1 VTGQYDDRP
10 PWGRLPG
17 DPADDDVLQLG
28 SDRPPRSLRPSWWP
42 SWRPPRI
49 PRFAAILAVAALVVG
64 LGVGS
69 GVGYTAGDR
78 HQAAAAPSPSASG
91 DSFSATAGTDGPTL
105 AQTGNLCSS
114 QHGTMLQLG
123 IQVANDSTTALT
135 LFQVRPVLP
144 LGGLRV
150 TAIGWGPCG
159 VLPIGPLADGDP
171 QAAAIDQYLPAQAT
185 GWFTITVKVLVS
197 CPSALP
203 VQFEVAY
210 GQHGKISTVPI
221 AGFNDLANVGYSG
234 CPSS

>member
-1 VTGQYDDRP
+1 MTGPYDDEP

-17 DPADDDVLQLG
+17 EPDDDVLQLG
-28 SDRPPRSLRPSWWP
+28 SDRPPRDLRPSWWP
-42 SWRPPRI
+42 SWRPPRL

-64 LGVGS
+64 VGA
-69 GVGYTAGDR
+69 GFEVGYTAGQ
-78 HQAAAAPSPSASG
+78 HH
-91 DSFSATAGTDGPTL
+91 ATAGTPAATASGSDPAAAAGTAGPTL
-105 AQTGNLCSS
+105 AQTGNVCSS

-144 LGGLRV
+144 MGGLRV

-159 VLPIGPLADGDP
+159 QLPISPLADGDP

-197 CPSALP
+197 CPGPLP

-210 GQHGKISTVPI
+210 GQHGKISTVPM
-221 AGFNDLANVGYSG
+221 AGFNDLANIGYSG
-234 CPSS
+234 CPAS